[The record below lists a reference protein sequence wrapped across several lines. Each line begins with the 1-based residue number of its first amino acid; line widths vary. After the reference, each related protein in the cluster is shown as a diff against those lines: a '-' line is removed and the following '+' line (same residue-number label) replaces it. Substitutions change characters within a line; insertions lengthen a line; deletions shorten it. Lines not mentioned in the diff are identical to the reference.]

1 MIVGHGMR
9 LRKSSV
15 QLKAELRIPYSLP
28 MPFFLY
34 EPVLI
39 LILPSGQICLEHQ
52 LWAKDCSRLERDSG
66 AAKTLAPVLINKKRQ
81 LARQNRYINQLLI
94 SDGESTENETG

>member
-1 MIVGHGMR
+1 
-9 LRKSSV
+9 
-15 QLKAELRIPYSLP
+15 
-28 MPFFLY
+28 MPFSLY

-39 LILPSGQICLEHQ
+39 FILPSGQICVEHQ
-52 LWAKDCSRLERDSG
+52 LWARDCSRLERDSG

-94 SDGESTENETG
+94 SDGESTKRK